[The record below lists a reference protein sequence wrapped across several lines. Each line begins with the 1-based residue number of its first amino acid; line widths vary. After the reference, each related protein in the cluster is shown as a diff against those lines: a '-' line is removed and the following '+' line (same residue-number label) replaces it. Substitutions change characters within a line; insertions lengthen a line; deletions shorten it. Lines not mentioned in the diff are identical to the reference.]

1 MTEIKACT
9 IVIDQSVYKTSSGE
23 ARKHEL
29 MVVSTAPRWNHD
41 FISLAKFVE
50 LGNGQTDIRIF
61 KLPLT
66 EFTAKVESGNFRII
80 TVE

>member
-9 IVIDQSVYKTSSGE
+9 IVIDQTPYKTSSGE
-23 ARKHEL
+23 ARKNEL

-61 KLPLT
+61 KMPLT
-66 EFTAKVESGNFRII
+66 EFQTKLENQDFKII
-80 TVE
+80 QI

>member
-9 IVIDQSVYKTSSGE
+9 IVIDQSVYTTSSGE
-23 ARKHEL
+23 NRKNEL
-29 MVVSTAPRWNHD
+29 MVVSTAPKWNHD

-61 KLPLT
+61 KMPLT
-66 EFTAKVESGNFRII
+66 EFQSKVDSGNFRIVTI
-80 TVE
+80 

>member
-23 ARKHEL
+23 NRKNEL

-50 LGNGQTDIRIF
+50 LGNGQTDVRIF
-61 KLPLT
+61 KMPLT
-66 EFTAKVESGNFRII
+66 EFQTKLENQDFRIVQI
-80 TVE
+80 

>member
-9 IVIDQSVYKTSSGE
+9 IVIDQSVYTTSSGE
-23 ARKHEL
+23 ARKNEL

-61 KLPLT
+61 KMPLT
-66 EFTAKVESGNFRII
+66 EFQSKVDSGNFRIVTI
-80 TVE
+80 

>member
-23 ARKHEL
+23 NRKNEL

-61 KLPLT
+61 KMPLT
-66 EFTAKVESGNFRII
+66 EFQTKLENQDFRIVQI
-80 TVE
+80 